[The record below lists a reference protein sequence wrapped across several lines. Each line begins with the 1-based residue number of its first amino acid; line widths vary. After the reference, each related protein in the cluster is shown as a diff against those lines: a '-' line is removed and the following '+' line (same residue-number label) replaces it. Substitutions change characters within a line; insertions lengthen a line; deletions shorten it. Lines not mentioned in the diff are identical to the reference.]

1 MTNEEWRLLLGTA
14 RRLLGRGANLSW
26 ESESWC
32 AWTTFSSLEQEL
44 TYWARG
50 LPEESELLE
59 DQTMDGGLW
68 AQSFFYADL
77 AHLIIPR
84 QFSWER
90 FTDDCRFQQG
100 AKHQNILRLSDELN
114 ALGLQHGLTERVLEV
129 KLF

>member
-1 MTNEEWRLLLGTA
+1 M
-14 RRLLGRGANLSW
+14 

-32 AWTTFSSLEQEL
+32 AWTTFSSLDQEL

-50 LPEESELLE
+50 LPEESELLV

-90 FTDDCRFQQG
+90 FTDDGRFQQG
-100 AKHQNILRLSDELN
+100 AKQQNILRLSDELN
-114 ALGLQHGLTERVLEV
+114 ALVLQHGLTERVLEV
-129 KLF
+129 NLF